1 MDNQQTFLANLV
13 CTRISHDLGGN
24 IGAISAALELSGD
37 NGNSVLD
44 ADTKNIL
51 TSATET
57 LKIRQK
63 FFRLTFGL
71 DSISIT
77 PSELTKLCQ
86 DYLNTLGNRSSKLD
100 FECNNISAN
109 LAKIICLCIMIG
121 AEICIKGGH
130 IKIHIGGNKLTIDVA
145 SDYKLATAKIACYEA
160 LLNGKNDIENA
171 SQFVQMIYL
180 RQILGNDVPITL
192 QAADNACRFVIG

>member
-24 IGAISAALELSGD
+24 IGAITAALELAGD
-37 NGNSVLD
+37 NGNCVLD
-44 ADTKNIL
+44 ADTHNIL
-51 TSATET
+51 TSAAET

-77 PSELTKLCQ
+77 PAELTNLCQ

-130 IKIHIGGNKLTIDVA
+130 IKIHIGGNKLTIDVT
-145 SDYKLATAKIACYEA
+145 SDYKLAAAKISCYEA
-160 LLNGKNDIENA
+160 LLSGKNDIENA

-180 RQILGNDVPITL
+180 RSLLDTEVPININSSEKTMTL
-192 QAADNACRFVIG
+192 IIG